1 MATFKT
7 TRKLYPEKYENGF
20 TLYHKTNALVDQICG
35 KYSFEYYPNYDRI
48 KFITDAT
55 YKYFD
60 KRNTWA
66 WFKCYIPARFVEM
79 IIKELLSDYVEH
91 YAICTHDMD
100 NSPIHT
106 HVLLKFY
113 RNQSYITNIVEY
125 FHADNISDPIHKI
138 RHCWDYLRHD
148 SKQCRK
154 EGKFQYKMEDVI
166 TDSVEF
172 FENFVGNDDNYNVA
186 LQIIDDILND
196 VKERDLVSRY
206 GREYILYRQRYH
218 DTARIIASQ
227 ESEKLKDI
235 EIHSIT
241 ADVLAV
247 YDKRTGQLVSIARS
261 LDEIRFKEGL
271 SV

>member
-7 TRKLYPEKYENGF
+7 TRKLYPAKFEQGF
-20 TLYHKTNALVDQICG
+20 TLYHKTNSLVDQICG
-35 KYSFEYYPNYDRI
+35 KYSFEYYSNYDRI

-66 WFKCYIPARFVEM
+66 WFKCYIPACFCEM

-91 YAICTHDMD
+91 YAICTHDRD
-100 NSPIHT
+100 SSPIHT

-113 RNQSYITNIVEY
+113 RNQSYITSIVEY
-125 FHADNISDPIHKI
+125 FHADNISDPIHKV
-138 RHCWDYLRHD
+138 RNCWDYLRHD

-166 TDSVEF
+166 TDSIEF
-172 FENFVGNDDNYNVA
+172 FENFVAKDVDNIT
-186 LQIIDDILND
+186 LSIIDDILND
-196 VKERDLVSRY
+196 VSERELVTRY
-206 GREYILYRQRYH
+206 GRDYVIYRQRYL
-218 DTARIIASQ
+218 DCARVIACQ
-227 ESEKLKDI
+227 ESENLKDI

-241 ADVLAV
+241 ENVLAV
-247 YDKRTGQLVSIARS
+247 YDKKSGNLINIARS
-261 LDEIRFKEGL
+261 LDEIRYKEGL
-271 SV
+271 RV